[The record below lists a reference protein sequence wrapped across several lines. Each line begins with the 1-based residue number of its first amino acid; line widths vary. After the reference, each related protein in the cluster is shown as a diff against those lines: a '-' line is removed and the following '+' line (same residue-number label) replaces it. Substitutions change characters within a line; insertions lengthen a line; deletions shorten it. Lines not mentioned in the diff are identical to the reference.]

1 MAGPVLRAPRGRGLS
16 LVRGDGCKGVGLDLG
31 AMDGIKTILF
41 FFVLTAMVCIII
53 LFEIRSRLHEP

>member
-1 MAGPVLRAPRGRGLS
+1 MAGPVLRSPRGRGLF
-16 LVRGDGCKGVGLDLG
+16 LMRGDGCKGVGLDLG

-41 FFVLTAMVCIII
+41 LFLLTAMVCVTI